1 VVVYCLRVIAVAGGN
16 DAATPKQLALP
27 AFPWSSTR
35 SHACRGHLLVPN
47 SAPLPL
53 QPGRGAPR
61 PFNMTTT
68 DISLANLLDGANYAR
83 LTTFRR
89 NGQAVPTTI
98 WFALED
104 DKAYFVTGPT
114 TGKAKRMRGTPRV
127 LLGPSTPRGKP
138 TGVETECRARQLD
151 NMEAGTARDL
161 LFRKYGIQFRI
172 LQLIQFLSR
181 SRPVY
186 FELTAAA

>member
-1 VVVYCLRVIAVAGGN
+1 
-16 DAATPKQLALP
+16 
-27 AFPWSSTR
+27 
-35 SHACRGHLLVPN
+35 
-47 SAPLPL
+47 
-53 QPGRGAPR
+53 
-61 PFNMTTT
+61 MTTT

-98 WFALED
+98 WFALGD
-104 DKAYFVTGPT
+104 GKAYFVTGPG

-127 LLGPSTPRGKP
+127 LLGPSTPRGKA
-138 TGVETECRARQLD
+138 TGGETECRARQLD
-151 NMEAGTARDL
+151 ETEAGTALDRL
-161 LFRKYGIQFRI
+161 IGKYGIQFRI

-186 FELTAAA
+186 FELSPAA